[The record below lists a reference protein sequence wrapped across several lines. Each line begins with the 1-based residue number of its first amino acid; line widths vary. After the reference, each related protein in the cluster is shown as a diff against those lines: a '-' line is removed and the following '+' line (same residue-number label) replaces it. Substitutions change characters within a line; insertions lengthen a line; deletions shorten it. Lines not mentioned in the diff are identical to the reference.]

1 MPPCAITCCSISI
14 TCADTGPVSPGE
26 MKRGYVQRTIAP
38 LSFPCTLGMC
48 QALGACCWRPS
59 EGLTAAAQRLT
70 AAVSHPYSL
79 QRRHWQALRLP
90 LRAFLAGE
98 DKGYINAARARRNR
112 PARALLA
119 PSGKN

>member
-1 MPPCAITCCSISI
+1 
-14 TCADTGPVSPGE
+14 
-26 MKRGYVQRTIAP
+26 
-38 LSFPCTLGMC
+38 
-48 QALGACCWRPS
+48 
-59 EGLTAAAQRLT
+59 LT